1 MVLCFHLVRLKVI
14 ELFAFGLVFQK
25 VETLVAIKSK
35 FLSVSQS
42 MITQV
47 SSRSR
52 IVNRLDSQLSFQFG
66 VIDDKCPFVCS
77 SPFHECTSCGLFRVD
92 CPVFIHF
99 CFSFFV

>member
-66 VIDDKCPFVCS
+66 VVDDKCPFVCS
-77 SPFHECTSCGLFRVD
+77 GPFHECTSCGLFRVD
-92 CPVFIHF
+92 SPVLIHF